1 MSSSKNGVHI
11 LIFPFPAQG
20 HILPLLD
27 FTHQL
32 LLHGFKITILVTPKN
47 VPILDPLIST
57 HPSVKTLVFPFPG
70 HPSLPAGIEN
80 VKDVGNAGG
89 PAIVVGLSKLRSP
102 ILEWFNAQSNPP
114 VVIVHDFIL
123 GWTQDLAQEV
133 GVPGFVFDT
142 SGALL
147 ISIIIDIM
155 KNFEAYKDLGLVEL
169 NGLPKSPRFV
179 REHLPPVCLKFQED
193 DPTWGEII
201 RSGFIANGR
210 SFGSIF
216 NTFEALESDYLG
228 FLKKEMGHE
237 RVYSIGPINLVGA
250 PGRTGKSNDGANEK
264 IFTWLDE
271 CPNESVLYVAFGS
284 QKLLPKAQMEA
295 LTIGLEKS
303 EVRFILVAK
312 QLTTQQEEQGFG
324 SVSKGFE
331 ERVSGKGLVIKGWAP
346 QVEILG
352 HRAVGGFLSHCGWNS
367 VLEAIAAGVLILG
380 WPMECDQFIN
390 AWLLVDNMK
399 TSIRVCEGSDSV
411 PDPIELG
418 RIINEAMSN
427 DLVKERA
434 KKMRYEALEAVKI
447 GGSSKRDL
455 DSIVRELAQL
465 KS

>member
-1 MSSSKNGVHI
+1 
-11 LIFPFPAQG
+11 
-20 HILPLLD
+20 
-27 FTHQL
+27 
-32 LLHGFKITILVTPKN
+32 
-47 VPILDPLIST
+47 
-57 HPSVKTLVFPFPG
+57 
-70 HPSLPAGIEN
+70 
-80 VKDVGNAGG
+80 
-89 PAIVVGLSKLRSP
+89 
-102 ILEWFNAQSNPP
+102 
-114 VVIVHDFIL
+114 
-123 GWTQDLAQEV
+123 
-133 GVPGFVFDT
+133 
-142 SGALL
+142 
-147 ISIIIDIM
+147 
-155 KNFEAYKDLGLVEL
+155 
-169 NGLPKSPRFV
+169 
-179 REHLPPVCLKFQED
+179 
-193 DPTWGEII
+193 
-201 RSGFIANGR
+201 
-210 SFGSIF
+210 
-216 NTFEALESDYLG
+216 
-228 FLKKEMGHE
+228 
-237 RVYSIGPINLVGA
+237 
-250 PGRTGKSNDGANEK
+250 
-264 IFTWLDE
+264 
-271 CPNESVLYVAFGS
+271 
-284 QKLLPKAQMEA
+284 MEA